1 MGLEG
6 EKWMGGKEMQ
16 WGGDEMGEREIWGNQ
31 MGVEMK
37 CIWEEENGRCDG
49 RETDGIR
56 DVIGG
61 T

>member
-1 MGLEG
+1 
-6 EKWMGGKEMQ
+6 
-16 WGGDEMGEREIWGNQ
+16 MGEREIWGNQ